1 MNRKEYAD
9 AFLEK
14 RIERYDRWL
23 DKGLISFSSRVIP
36 VRRSLEA
43 RQWVLLAEQ
52 VREVLGSAE
61 VIAVQPCECRSRY
74 QRCGN
79 PIEVCLLFDEA
90 AEKFLRRNQ
99 ARRVTITEA
108 SEVLEEANRS
118 GLVHL
123 TIYMPNHK
131 IYALCSCCSCCCH
144 EMQIVRKYGR
154 SELMVRSQYV
164 AETDDSLCIH
174 CGDCVQRC
182 MFSAR
187 SMSGNGELLYD
198 PDRCLGCGLC
208 VTACTVNA
216 TAMILRETACRHED

>member
-43 RQWVLLAEQ
+43 RQWILPAEQ
-52 VREVLGSAE
+52 VREVLRSAA
-61 VIAVQPCECRSRY
+61 VIALQPCECREGYR
-74 QRCGN
+74 RCDH
-79 PIEVCLLFDEA
+79 PRDVCLLFDEV
-90 AEKFLRRNQ
+90 AEKLLLRNE
-99 ARRVTITEA
+99 ARRINIEEA
-108 SEVLEEANRS
+108 FKVLERADRS

-123 TIYMPNHK
+123 SLYMPNHK
-131 IYALCSCCSCCCH
+131 IYALCSCCPCCCH
-144 EMQIVRKYGR
+144 EMQIVRAYGR
-154 SELMVRSQYV
+154 HDLMVRSQYV
-164 AETDDSLCIH
+164 AETDDSHCIH

-187 SMSGNGELLYD
+187 GMSGNGELLYD

-208 VTACTVNA
+208 ITVCPANA